1 LRNAFLALLDQR
13 EAILADVLRLLD
25 DRAFRRDVVV
35 RVYSP
40 RVRDFWLREYE
51 SYPVHFR
58 AEAVAPI
65 QNKVGAFL
73 AHPILNRILCE
84 GTSSFVL
91 RRMMDQR
98 KILLVNL
105 AKGKIGEDAA
115 TLLGAL
121 LISSMGVAAL
131 SRAEIAESERK
142 DFFVYLDEFQNFTT
156 LSLANMLS
164 ELRKYRVG
172 MILTH
177 QYLNQIEHKCVSRFW
192 QMRERS
198 SLSVWVFQTR
208 KFWRKKCIRN
218 SRCGIWSISRI
229 IRSI

>member
-1 LRNAFLALLDQR
+1 MLLKKIWADSCGPRLEHILRNAFLALRDQR

-121 LISSMGVAAL
+121 LISGMGVAAL
-131 SRAEIAESERK
+131 RPCRDRRERAER
-142 DFFVYLDEFQNFTT
+142 FLRLLDEFQNFTT

-177 QYLNQIEHKCVSRFW
+177 QYLNQIEHKCVSRF
-192 QMRERS
+192 
-198 SLSVWVFQTR
+198 
-208 KFWRKKCIRN
+208 
-218 SRCGIWSISRI
+218 
-229 IRSI
+229 

>member
-1 LRNAFLALLDQR
+1 MLLKKIWADSWGARLEHILRNAFLALLDQR

-40 RVRDFWLREYE
+40 RVRDFWFRKYE

-142 DFFVYLDEFQNFTT
+142 DFFVYWTSFKILQRLVSPTCFQ
-156 LSLANMLS
+156 SLENIA
-164 ELRKYRVG
+164 
-172 MILTH
+172 
-177 QYLNQIEHKCVSRFW
+177 W
-192 QMRERS
+192 A
-198 SLSVWVFQTR
+198 
-208 KFWRKKCIRN
+208 
-218 SRCGIWSISRI
+218 
-229 IRSI
+229 